1 MWAKFGLS
9 RGDTQAELT
18 LHAGQPANKKAKIE
32 LKSVPEDKNLI
43 VTAKREGVN
52 VIEVEP

>member
-9 RGDTQAELT
+9 RGDTQAEPT

-52 VIEVEP
+52 VIEVES